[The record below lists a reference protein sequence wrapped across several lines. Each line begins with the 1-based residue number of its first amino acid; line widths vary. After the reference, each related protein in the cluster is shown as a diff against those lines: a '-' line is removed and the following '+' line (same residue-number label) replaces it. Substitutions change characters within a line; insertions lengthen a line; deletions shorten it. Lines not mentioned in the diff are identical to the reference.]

1 MIFAKNEESSIFLR
15 GAAFFIYSIHF
26 FAKKSSI
33 FVVFWG
39 WGASNKQNSF
49 TKIRTKRSEND
60 LNKTK
65 MNTLENQ
72 FAQMVSQHKS
82 TIYTVCFMF
91 SKQKE
96 EVDDLFQEVLCNLW
110 RGYSSFRGESNVATW
125 VWRVA
130 FNTCISTDRKRR
142 RSNSIPL
149 SMNINLF
156 EDKDD
161 DSRQIKMLYNRIRRL
176 KPFDRAIVLL
186 WLENM
191 SYEEIA
197 AIVGITVK
205 NVSVRLY
212 RIKEELKQ
220 MSNE

>member
-1 MIFAKNEESSIFLR
+1 
-15 GAAFFIYSIHF
+15 
-26 FAKKSSI
+26 
-33 FVVFWG
+33 
-39 WGASNKQNSF
+39 
-49 TKIRTKRSEND
+49 
-60 LNKTK
+60 

-72 FAQMVSQHKS
+72 FAQMVSKHKS

-91 SKQKE
+91 SNRKE
-96 EVDDLFQEVLCNLW
+96 EVDDLFQDVLCNLW

-130 FNTCISTDRKRR
+130 FNTCISIDRKRR
-142 RSNSIPL
+142 RTNSIPL

-161 DSRQIKMLYNRIRRL
+161 DSRQIKMLYDRIRRL

-220 MSNE
+220 MSND